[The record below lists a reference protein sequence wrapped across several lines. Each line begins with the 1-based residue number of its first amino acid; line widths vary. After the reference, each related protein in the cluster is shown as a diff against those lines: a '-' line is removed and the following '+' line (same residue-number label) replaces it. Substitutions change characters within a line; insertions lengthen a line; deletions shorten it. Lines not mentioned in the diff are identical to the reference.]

1 MFNQMGRNMTVK
13 ERISKYFG
21 GIGYSMSAFERAIGK
36 KRGYWHST
44 ANPTADTLV
53 SVFATFPE
61 LSAEYVFRGKGD
73 MVVKQ
78 GEEADPNVEK
88 YYEQIIKVKNER
100 IDQLER
106 ELAKLRVMCEEGKL
120 KSDITNSETSTCEE
134 P

>member
-1 MFNQMGRNMTVK
+1 MTVK

-53 SVFATFPE
+53 SVFTTFPE
-61 LSAEYVFRGKGD
+61 LSTEYVFRGEGD
-73 MVVKQ
+73 MVKKQ
-78 GEEADPNVEK
+78 GGEADPNVEK
-88 YYEQIIKVKNER
+88 YYESIIKVKNER

-106 ELAKLRVMCEEGKL
+106 ELAKLRVICEEGK
-120 KSDITNSETSTCEE
+120 STNGITNSETSTCEE

>member
-1 MFNQMGRNMTVK
+1 MFNQIGRNMTVK

-53 SVFATFPE
+53 SVFTTFPE
-61 LSAEYVFRGKGD
+61 LSTEYVFRGEGD
-73 MVVKQ
+73 MVKKQ
-78 GEEADPNVEK
+78 GGETDPNVEK
-88 YYEQIIKVKNER
+88 YYESIIRVKNER

-106 ELAKLRVMCEEGKL
+106 ELAKLRLHCDQRKI
-120 KSDITNSETSTCEE
+120 KNNITNNNTAD
-134 P
+134 